1 MKDNQTK
8 KYYWGIGLEN
18 ETYLQFEDPLIV
30 SGEFI
35 QEKIGFEK
43 YSIDYRKCYKPESLA
58 PVLKKAFNLNESYT
72 VSRMMNSHSLEKL
85 DINYQHKTL
94 SPIKSLSNTENGEVN
109 TQPLENPDYLGKSIM
124 ELFLEDQPYNIQS
137 MITQRN
143 KTMGSVHFDG
153 DSIEFVT
160 KYFEYTVGN
169 NCELAN
175 AIEPIET
182 SI

>member
-1 MKDNQTK
+1 MKENQTK

-18 ETYLQFEDPLIV
+18 ETYMQFEESLIV

-58 PVLKKAFNLNESYT
+58 PLLKKAFCLNKNYK

-85 DINYQHKTL
+85 DTNYQHKTL
-94 SPIKSLSNTENGEVN
+94 SAVKPLFENTDNTAEVILP
-109 TQPLENPDYLGKSIM
+109 PLENPEYLGKSIM

-160 KYFEYTVGN
+160 KYFENRTIVDS
-169 NCELAN
+169 CKEL
-175 AIEPIET
+175 
-182 SI
+182 